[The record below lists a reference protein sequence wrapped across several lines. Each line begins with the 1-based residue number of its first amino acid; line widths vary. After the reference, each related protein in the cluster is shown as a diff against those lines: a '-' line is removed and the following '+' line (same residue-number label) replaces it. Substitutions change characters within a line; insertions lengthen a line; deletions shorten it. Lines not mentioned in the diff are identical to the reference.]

1 MTENRRQLTLIML
14 KPDGDNRTIVLTR
27 KRLVWFFSILSLMV
41 ILAGVLIYLVID
53 QHIRLRNLWEEHQ
66 LLISREIVAL
76 TPPPV
81 GAERI
86 PASSTG
92 QDEVDRRQP
101 AIPEPG
107 EPIVAR
113 QYPDPEEALVRI
125 DDFRMIAMEGGSQ
138 WQLQAQLTKSEWT
151 SEVQSGYIIVLIED
165 TVRPGRYFTHPLV
178 TVANGRPLSPQA
190 GDSFSIRRLKPLLY
204 DISLPEGFL
213 MREVRLLVYNRAGEL
228 ILDQGFPVEGG

>member
-1 MTENRRQLTLIML
+1 ML
-14 KPDGDNRTIVLTR
+14 KPDGDNRTIALTR

-53 QHIRLRNLWEEHQ
+53 QHTRLRNLWEEHQ

-81 GAERI
+81 GAERV

-92 QDEVDRRQP
+92 QAELDQRQP
-101 AIPEPG
+101 AIPAPG

-113 QYPDPEEALVRI
+113 QYPDPEEAPVRI
-125 DDFRMIAMEGGSQ
+125 DDFRMIAMEGDSQ

-151 SEVQSGYIIVLIED
+151 GEVQSGYLIVLIED

-178 TVANGRPLSPQA
+178 TVVNGRPLSPQA

-228 ILDQGFPVEGG
+228 LLDQGFPVEGG